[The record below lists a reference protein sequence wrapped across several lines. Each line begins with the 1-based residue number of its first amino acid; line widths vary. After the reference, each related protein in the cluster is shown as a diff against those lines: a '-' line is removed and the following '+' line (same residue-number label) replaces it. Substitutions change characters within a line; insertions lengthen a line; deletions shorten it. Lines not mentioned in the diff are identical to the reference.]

1 MRNETVERLLGHRSI
16 RAFKEKPIEKEIVDN
31 LIEVANHTSTSMG
44 MQSFSIIRV
53 TDKEKRAKI
62 AKICTQDYVNQ
73 APEFWVFIADLYRN
87 ASIAAE
93 QDYYPETRNDA
104 DRFFQGF
111 TDACLAAQNVLA
123 AAESYGLGGVFFGSI
138 LNDLPAIIEILNLPE
153 YTFPVIGL
161 GMGYP
166 DQEPLLKP
174 RMDVEFKVFE
184 NEYKKQDSYLDAL
197 KDYDQRMKKYYDMR
211 NPSKY
216 LDEFTK
222 QVVNILSTADQR
234 KSHAISVMRKQGF
247 NLELEYIPESEIRTM
262 FKKAP
267 KNKPEKKEF
276 TESKSGLRLDTNLQE
291 MFDKYPFVKSY
302 LLSINHKF
310 NKLVSIGMAGRL
322 SEMTIKDLA
331 DMGDMP
337 ADSLIYMIESRID
350 EE

>member
-1 MRNETVERLLGHRSI
+1 MKNETVGRILNHRSI
-16 RAFKEKPIEKEIVDN
+16 RAFKNRAIEKEILDS

-62 AKICTQDYVNQ
+62 AQICNQDYVND
-73 APEFWVFIADLYRN
+73 AAEFWVFIADLYRN

-93 QDYYPETRNDA
+93 QDCYVDSRNDE

-111 TDACLAAQNVLA
+111 TDACLAAQNVLV

-138 LNDLPAIIEILNLPE
+138 SNNLSDIIEILNLPE

-161 GMGYP
+161 GLGYP

-174 RMDVEFKVFE
+174 RMDAKLKVFE
-184 NEYKKQDSYLDAL
+184 NEYCKEESYLKAL
-197 KDYDQRMKKYYDMR
+197 EDYDQEMKKYYDMR

-222 QVVNILSTADQR
+222 QVVNILTAVNDK
-234 KSHAISVMRKQGF
+234 KSHIITIMRKQGF
-247 NLELEYIPESEIRTM
+247 NLELEYIPENEIRKM
-262 FKKAP
+262 FKKTR
-267 KNKPEKKEF
+267 KKIEKKEF
-276 TESKSGLRLDTNLQE
+276 EESKSGLKLDTNLQE
-291 MFDKYPFVKSY
+291 LFDKYPFIKSY
-302 LLSINHKF
+302 LLSINPKF
-310 NKLVSIGMAGRL
+310 NKIVAISMSGRL
-322 SEMTIKDLA
+322 NEMTMTDLA
-331 DMGDMP
+331 NMGEMP

>member
-1 MRNETVERLLGHRSI
+1 MKNETIERLLSHRSI
-16 RAFKEKPIEKEIVDN
+16 RAYKDKAIEPEIVKN
-31 LIEVANHTSTSMG
+31 LLEVANHTSTSMG

-53 TDKEKRAKI
+53 TDKKKRAKI
-62 AKICTQDYVNQ
+62 ADICTQQYVNQ

-93 QDYYPETRNDA
+93 QECYLDTRNDY

-138 LNDLPAIIEILNLPE
+138 LNDLEGIIEILNLPE

-174 RMDVEFKVFE
+174 RMDIEFKVFE
-184 NEYKKQDSYLDAL
+184 NEYKRPESYLESL
-197 KDYDQRMKKYYDMR
+197 KEYDERMKKYYDLR
-211 NPSKY
+211 NPSKN

-222 QVVNILSTADQR
+222 QVVSILSTAHLR
-234 KSHAISVMRKQGF
+234 KSNAINIMRKQGF
-247 NLELEYIPESEIRTM
+247 DLGLEYIPEDEIRTM
-262 FKKAP
+262 FKLAP
-267 KNKPEKKEF
+267 KEVKEHKF
-276 TESKSGLRLDTNLQE
+276 EESESGFRMDTNVME

-302 LLSINHKF
+302 LLSINPKF
-310 NKLVSIGMAGRL
+310 NKIMELGISGKL
-322 SEMTIKDLA
+322 KEMTIEDLA
-331 DMGDMP
+331 NVGEMP

>member
-1 MRNETVERLLGHRSI
+1 MKNETVERLLNHRSI
-16 RAFKEKPIEKEIVDN
+16 RAYKDMPIEKEIVDS

-62 AKICTQDYVNQ
+62 AQICNQDYVNQ

-93 QDYYPETRNDA
+93 QDCYAESRNDA

-111 TDACLAAQNVLA
+111 TDACLAAQNVLG

-138 LNDLPAIIEILNLPE
+138 TNDLSGIIEILNLPE
-153 YTFPVIGL
+153 YTFPVLGL

-174 RMDVEFKVFE
+174 RMDAEFKVFE
-184 NEYKKQDSYLDAL
+184 NEYVKQDSYVEAL
-197 KDYDQRMKKYYDMR
+197 KDYDERMKKYYDMR

-222 QVVNILSTADQR
+222 QVVNILTAAEKKKSTA
-234 KSHAISVMRKQGF
+234 ITVMRKQGF
-247 NLELEYIPESEIRTM
+247 ELNLEYIPESEIRTM

-267 KNKPEKKEF
+267 KKVEKKEF
-276 TESKSGLRLDTNLQE
+276 KESKSGLKLDTDLQE
-291 MFDKYPFVKSY
+291 LFDMYPYVKSY
-302 LLSINHKF
+302 LLSINPKF
-310 NKLVSIGMAGRL
+310 NKLAAISMSGRL
-322 SEMTIKDLA
+322 NEMTITDLA
-331 DMGDMP
+331 DMGEMP

>member
-16 RAFKEKPIEKEIVDN
+16 RAYKDKPVEKEIVDN

-53 TDKEKRAKI
+53 TDKEKRTKI
-62 AKICTQDYVNQ
+62 ASICNQEYVKD

-87 ASIAAE
+87 SSIAAE
-93 QDYYPETRNDA
+93 QDCYLDTRNDA

-111 TDACLAAQNVLA
+111 TDACLAAQNVLV

-138 LNDLPAIIEILNLPE
+138 SNDLAGIIEVLNLPE
-153 YTFPVIGL
+153 YTFPVLGL
-161 GMGYP
+161 GIGYP

-174 RMDVEFKVFE
+174 RMDSKFKVFE
-184 NEYKKQDSYLDAL
+184 NEYKKEENYLDAL
-197 KDYDQRMKKYYDMR
+197 KEYDEEMKKYYDMR

-222 QVVNILSTADQR
+222 QVVNILTAANDK
-234 KSHAISVMRKQGF
+234 KSHIITVMRKQGF

-262 FKKAP
+262 FKKTP
-267 KNKPEKKEF
+267 EKIEKKEF
-276 TESKSGLRLDTNLQE
+276 EESKSGLKLDTNLQE
-291 MFDKYPFVKSY
+291 LFDMYPFVKSY
-302 LLSINHKF
+302 LLSINPKF
-310 NKLVSIGMAGRL
+310 NKIAAMSMSGRL
-322 SEMTIKDLA
+322 NEMTMTDLA
-331 DMGDMP
+331 DMGEMP